1 MYLFTKI
8 RKSTTFKVLF
18 YLTFFDILLSI
29 LAFGVVFFLLLV
41 VIAGSMWSP
50 KDYTTLA
57 LPIDSIYY
65 DSFENVQINITEANL
80 EKKELLVEYTGDIT
94 LNKAINLYQYDSR
107 NDDSYKITNIYIN
120 GIEVP
125 ITEKTTSSSY
135 FSLNSLD
142 KLNLKI
148 KMHY

>member
-18 YLTFFDILLSI
+18 YLTFFDILLSV

-80 EKKELLVEYTGDIT
+80 DKKELLVEYTGDIT

-120 GIEVP
+120 VIEVP